1 MTEVHPRTQALLD
14 RVAAAAD
21 SDGRLALPDVA
32 SWDIFP
38 FEGEL
43 LVKRLEPPVLPEP
56 LRHGVGGVDCGSC
69 AAGLHDA
76 MWTDGR
82 WKLVGPVPVP
92 IPVVLLCPIDHLD
105 LADLD
110 EAYAAELG
118 RLTVR
123 LERALTELGG
133 VARVH
138 VMKVG
143 DGSEH
148 LHVWFFARP
157 DGLLQLRGSSLSDW
171 TDCLP
176 PMPTDEW
183 DAVARELAVRL
194 AETRGRALG

>member
-1 MTEVHPRTQALLD
+1 M
-14 RVAAAAD
+14 
-21 SDGRLALPDVA
+21 
-32 SWDIFP
+32 
-38 FEGEL
+38 
-43 LVKRLEPPVLPEP
+43 
-56 LRHGVGGVDCGSC
+56 
-69 AAGLHDA
+69 AGLRLGK
-76 MWTDGR
+76 GR
-82 WKLVGPVPVP
+82 PADTRQTGNAIRDIRDTQRTTVYGLTVLARRRISDPVPVP

>member
-14 RVAAAAD
+14 RAAAAVD
-21 SDGRLALPDVA
+21 SHGRLALPDVA

-56 LRHGVGGVDCGSC
+56 LRHGAD
-69 AAGLHDA
+69 GLDSA
-76 MWTDGR
+76 VWADDR
-82 WKLVGPVPVP
+82 WKLVKPGPVP
-92 IPVVLLCPIDHLD
+92 IPVVLLCPIAHLD
-105 LADLD
+105 LADPD
-110 EAYAAELG
+110 EEHAAELG
-118 RLTVR
+118 LLTLR
-123 LERALTELGG
+123 LERALTALGG
-133 VARVH
+133 VGPVH
-138 VMKVG
+138 AMKLG

-157 DGLLQLRGSSLSDW
+157 EGLLQLRGSSLSDW

-183 DAVARELAVRL
+183 DAVVHEIAIGLAV
-194 AETRGRALG
+194 TGGRALG